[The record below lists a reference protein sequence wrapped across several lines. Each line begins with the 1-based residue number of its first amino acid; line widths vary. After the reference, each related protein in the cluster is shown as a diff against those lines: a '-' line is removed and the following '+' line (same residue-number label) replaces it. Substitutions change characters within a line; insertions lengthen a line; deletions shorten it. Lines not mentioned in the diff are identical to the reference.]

1 MSRENVEIVRRLF
14 DRWGTEDWREIIAED
29 VVWDAS
35 AVSLAGVAGVYRGHT
50 GVQHFFRAW
59 LGPWDAP
66 TVELIEA
73 ADAGD
78 SVFIA
83 MRWRARG
90 QTSGAEVQQD
100 FYGVYDLRDRMIV
113 GFRQHDTR
121 KEALEAAGLSE

>member
-1 MSRENVEIVRRLF
+1 MEIVKRLF
-14 DRWGTEDWREIIAED
+14 DRWGTDAWREIIAED

-35 AVSLAGVAGVYRGHT
+35 AVSLAGVAGIYRGHA
-50 GVQHFFRAW
+50 GVQQFFRNW

-66 TVELIEA
+66 TVELLEA

-83 MRWRARG
+83 MRWRGRG

-100 FYGVYDLRDRMIV
+100 FYGVYDLRDRMII
-113 GFRQHDTR
+113 GFRQRDTR
-121 KEALEAAGLSE
+121 AEALEAAGLSER